1 MGVDTLSAQGAPAR
15 CACTSTLLVLFG
27 WQSIVNQFLLFTL
40 MFSRRPA
47 DSRDVHAAP
56 AAIVYISEEA
66 QVQREAEQERRN
78 GPPMQQQQEFGN
90 AGGEEEEPP
99 RE

>member
-1 MGVDTLSAQGAPAR
+1 VNISERLEK
-15 CACTSTLLVLFG
+15 TLLFSPPMVLG
-27 WQSIVNQFLLFTL
+27 VPLAQRIRGMSTRHQVVALCLATT
-40 MFSRRPA
+40 
-47 DSRDVHAAP
+47 

-78 GPPMQQQQEFGN
+78 GPPMQQQQEFG
-90 AGGEEEEPP
+90 GEEEEPP